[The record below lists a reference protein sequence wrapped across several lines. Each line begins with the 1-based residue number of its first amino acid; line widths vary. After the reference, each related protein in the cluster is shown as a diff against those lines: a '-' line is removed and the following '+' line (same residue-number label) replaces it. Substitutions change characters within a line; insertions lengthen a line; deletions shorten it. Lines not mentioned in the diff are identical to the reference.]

1 MENRAMQMIKETD
14 QYLTE
19 ELFEELQLHGW
30 KVVEVE
36 PSIDSDRRTLVIKD
50 DQNREVVLRVL
61 PDGSLEGHKTA
72 IKKALLEQCPYILDS
87 LA

>member
-1 MENRAMQMIKETD
+1 MQMIKETD

-30 KVVEVE
+30 KVIRVE
-36 PSIDSDRRTLVIKD
+36 PSLDSDWRTVVLKD

-61 PDGSLEGHKTA
+61 PGGSLESHKNA
-72 IKKALLEQCPYILDS
+72 IKKALLEHPSILDS
-87 LA
+87 LD